1 MVCAPFE
8 CLSRNFILPE
18 PANHVYFYAFLEFAQ
33 FIVPYLLFGVSWGRF
48 CYNFGSLFI
57 ALSTIFG

>member
-33 FIVPYLLFGVSWGRF
+33 FIVPYLLIVNDSI
-48 CYNFGSLFI
+48 YLQVLF
-57 ALSTIFG
+57 